1 MSLQGPVKVHLPI
14 PSLKQA
20 CIKTLQKFVDCIVD
34 LGFLDPL
41 SLRDVLCS
49 ASQRT
54 LAAIEDGTREGSGR
68 DISWYTWHLWL
79 RHFEYTFG
87 PTQKQVA
94 EASLIPLPGSIPP
107 DYVSPAGVNAP
118 TAHWRRMLERKAA
131 EEAARADAVSQ
142 RLRNLYGR
150 EQELKQSRKAEATSI
165 RPPVKRRRMEPTRAS
180 APLRTPSAPS
190 SSSSSAAQAAGK
202 AKMMQNL
209 GLSRPQQL
217 KPTAG
222 GGSGNGRA
230 GNKGCAKVTH
240 THRTVKAPP
249 VAPLNN
255 PAQAPRIGSREI
267 VGPPRVHRA
276 GGESSRAKE
285 AVLRAKEEAQHGGS
299 GIRKGLHEASPAPP
313 PPPPQQQQQPLPKA
327 MNLAQQQRLELQRRK
342 QEAAQQQQQKMQKM
356 RM

>member
-1 MSLQGPVKVHLPI
+1 MSLQGLVKLELPNI
-14 PSLKQA
+14 PTLKQV
-20 CIKTLQKFVDCIVD
+20 CIRTLQQFVDCIAD

-54 LAAIEDGTREGSGR
+54 LAAVEDGTREGSGR

-87 PTQKQVA
+87 PAQKQVA

-131 EEAARADAVSQ
+131 EEAARADAASQ

-150 EQELKQSRKAEATSI
+150 EQELKQSRKTEATSI
-165 RPPVKRRRMEPTRAS
+165 RPPVKRRRVEPAKAS
-180 APLRTPSAPS
+180 ASPRAPPARSA
-190 SSSSSAAQAAGK
+190 SAAQSSGPAQSAGK

-209 GLSRPQQL
+209 GLSRPQQA
-217 KPTAG
+217 KPTASG
-222 GGSGNGRA
+222 SGGSGSS
-230 GNKGCAKVTH
+230 KGCVKVTH

-249 VAPLNN
+249 AVPLNK
-255 PAQAPRIGSREI
+255 PSPAPRIGSREI

-276 GGESSRAKE
+276 GSESSRAKE
-285 AVLRAKEEAQHGGS
+285 AVLKAKEEAQNGGNGTKS
-299 GIRKGLHEASPAPP
+299 GLREQPLS
-313 PPPPQQQQQPLPKA
+313 QQQHQQQREPLPQA
-327 MNLAQQQRLELQRRK
+327 VNLAQQQRMELQRRK
-342 QEAAQQQQQKMQKM
+342 QELAQQRQQQQKP
-356 RM
+356 